1 MKLFVCNIIKIDVL
15 IFFVFFNT
23 GSFAHEPLYGHGPDV
38 IFKGGF
44 EPHMMFHFKKYE
56 FENELAC
63 GYGVT
68 SKWTLAPELSM
79 LTSGGKS
86 KLDGY
91 VVESNYRFLK
101 IDKTGL
107 SYKASFLTELSMPFE
122 NNGEKGLLCALT
134 AGQEA
139 LKWYWFSHIGFEK
152 NLTSNLWSEGN
163 QITWG
168 LTVGIRPHKP
178 NYYKP
183 DLVFLLE
190 STGNFHQNYTDEEA
204 KINVGSGNNAD
215 IAPTFVFSYRNA
227 AIRGG
232 VQFGV
237 LNSGSA
243 SKTGINTKI
252 AIEIHL

>member
-1 MKLFVCNIIKIDVL
+1 MTVSDIRKVGVL
-15 IFFVFFNT
+15 IFFFLFAKI
-23 GSFAHEPLYGHGPDV
+23 SFAHEPLYGHGPDV

-44 EPHMMFHFKKYE
+44 EPHLMFHFNKKE

-63 GYGVT
+63 GYGIT

-79 LTSGGKS
+79 LTLGGKS

-91 VVESNYRFLK
+91 VVGSNYRFLK

-122 NNGEKGLLCALT
+122 NNGEKRLLCALT

-139 LKWYWFSHIGFEK
+139 LRWYWFSHIGFEK
-152 NLTSNLWSEGN
+152 NLMSNLWNEGN

-183 DLVFLLE
+183 DFVFLLE
-190 STGNFHQNYTDEEA
+190 STGNFHQNYIDEETNMN
-204 KINVGSGNNAD
+204 ISSGNHAD
-215 IAPTFVFSYRNA
+215 IAPTFVLSYRNA

-237 LNSGSA
+237 LNAGSA
-243 SKTGINTKI
+243 SKTEVNAKI